1 MEDSLVNLVKKMN
14 FLASLNQI
22 YKVIVSLFQI
32 RFTNNIIYFNLDKLW
47 LIGDNNTS
55 AANIYAVG
63 DVIGKW
69 QLTPGMIS
77 SVARTTK
84 CSQLFWK
91 SAY

>member
-47 LIGDNNTS
+47 LIGDNHESINF
-55 AANIYAVG
+55 V
-63 DVIGKW
+63 
-69 QLTPGMIS
+69 
-77 SVARTTK
+77 
-84 CSQLFWK
+84 
-91 SAY
+91 